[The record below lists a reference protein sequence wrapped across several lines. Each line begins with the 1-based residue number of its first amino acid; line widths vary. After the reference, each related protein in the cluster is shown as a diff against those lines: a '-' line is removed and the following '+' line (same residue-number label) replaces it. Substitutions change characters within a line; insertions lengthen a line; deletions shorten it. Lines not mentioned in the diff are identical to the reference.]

1 MELFDCKY
9 FHRSPQLGEPNVT
22 IQFRVSSCVKTINP
36 RVNSRLSLSLSAF
49 DNAIVFFFV
58 FFFSFFFSFMLIFFF
73 LWKEIGRE
81 KEEERKKKEEGR
93 KKKGGGLR
101 GRWCKYR
108 LCLFCYETFQ
118 YVCMCVLLPGQLKD
132 NIVCRDH
139 TFSSLFSVISSI
151 CTYVCIG
158 LIYIY

>member
-93 KKKGGGLR
+93 KKKGGGYAVDDAST
-101 GRWCKYR
+101 GFVSFVMKHSS
-108 LCLFCYETFQ
+108 
-118 YVCMCVLLPGQLKD
+118 MCVCVCCYPGSWKTILSAVITLFLLCSQ
-132 NIVCRDH
+132 
-139 TFSSLFSVISSI
+139 
-151 CTYVCIG
+151 
-158 LIYIY
+158 